1 MAMSRE
7 EEARYLENLQ
17 NELATKQAA
26 LSQAQANIRGKDGKE
41 KLEAQKKAFTLH
53 QEVSGLKNTI
63 KIIKRR
69 LGRK

>member
-1 MAMSRE
+1 MGMSRE
-7 EEARYLENLQ
+7 EEGRYLENLQ

-53 QEVSGLKNTI
+53 QEVSGLKYTI

-69 LGRK
+69 LGKK